1 MKLVKIIIAG
11 IVGGIL
17 IFMWGFVSH
26 MVLHIGDQGIQPLP
40 PAAEAAILPVIRE
53 NIKERGFYFFPGM
66 NKEDMHSGNQAAMEA
81 QAEKARAGAS
91 GIMVIMPIGEGGMNP
106 MMLVKELLTD
116 IAAAILGAL
125 VIFWGVP
132 NSGPIRTVGMALA
145 QGLMAWFLIST
156 SMNIWYRFPRE
167 WVIGEGLTEVIGFG
181 IAGIGFYII
190 GLLFRSKKKPP
201 PPAVDAV

>member
-26 MVLHIGDQGIQPLP
+26 MLLHIGDQGIQPLP

-66 NKEDMHSGNQAAMEA
+66 KIEDMHAMNPVAEA
-81 QAEKARAGAS
+81 ERAEKARAGAS
-91 GIMVIMPIGEGGMNP
+91 GIMIIAPIGEGGMTT
-106 MMLVKELLTD
+106 MTLVKELGTD

-125 VIFWGVP
+125 IIFWGVG
-132 NSGPIRTVGMALA
+132 NSGPFRTVGMAIA

-156 SMNIWYRFPRE
+156 SMNIWFRFPRE
-167 WVIGEGLTEVIGFG
+167 WVIGEGLTEVIGFA
-181 IAGIGFYII
+181 IAGVGFYIV
-190 GLLFRSKKKPP
+190 GLFFRGKKKAPE
-201 PPAVDAV
+201 VDAI